1 MEAED
6 VGWFFVTE
14 LAGLMLYLWLLV
26 KYQEIKYH
34 RVFMCI
40 DYPLT
45 ADFFILLLRQYMQ
58 NC

>member
-1 MEAED
+1 M
-6 VGWFFVTE
+6 GCFFVIE

-26 KYQEIKYH
+26 KYQDIKDH
-34 RVFMCI
+34 RAFMCI

-45 ADFFILLLRQYMQ
+45 ADFFILLLRQYVR